1 MDGVLVIDKP
11 SGKSSFD
18 VIRDLRRKLG
28 TRKMGH
34 LGTLD
39 PLATGVLVVFV
50 GKATSLIRYFD
61 DLDKVYEATLEFGKT
76 SDTYDSTGEV
86 TITGTDAPDQEILE
100 TALQSF
106 LGSQWQIQPAFSA
119 LKIDG
124 KRAYERARA
133 GETLKLG
140 KRQVVI
146 HELELL
152 EYEAPTARIRVNCS
166 NGTYVRSLIHELGE
180 KLGCG
185 AIMTGLRRLTVGPF
199 SLADDRL
206 EPEEL
211 IRDYI
216 DWKGKAAGDRDLLI
230 RQFNHS
236 STPDSR

>member
-18 VIRDLRRKLG
+18 VIRDLRRELG
-28 TRKMGH
+28 VRKMGH

-50 GKATSLIRYFD
+50 GKGTSLIRYFD

-76 SDTYDSTGEV
+76 SDTYDNTGEV
-86 TITGTDAPDQEILE
+86 HVTGSLSPDQASLE
-100 TALQSF
+100 KALEGF
-106 LGSQWQIQPAFSA
+106 LGSQWQIQPAYSA
-119 LKIDG
+119 LKVDG

-133 GETLKLG
+133 GETLDLG

-152 EYEAPTARIRVNCS
+152 ENRATSARIRVNCS
-166 NGTYVRSLIHELGE
+166 NGTYIRSLIHELGE

-185 AIMTGLRRLTVGPF
+185 AVMTELRRLSVGPF
-199 SLADDRL
+199 TLSDDRL

-211 IRDYI
+211 IREYI

-236 STPDSR
+236 STPDSC